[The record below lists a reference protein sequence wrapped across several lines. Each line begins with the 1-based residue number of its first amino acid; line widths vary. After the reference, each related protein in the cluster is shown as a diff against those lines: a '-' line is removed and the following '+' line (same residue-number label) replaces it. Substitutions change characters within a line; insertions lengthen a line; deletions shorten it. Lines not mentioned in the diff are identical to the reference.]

1 MASPEDLQY
10 IKTVKT
16 LLGNLPEEDSGV
28 SMQVA
33 LDYGKQLEQAQ
44 MPLEEYIPNIP
55 NFIQELKSGGMGDGQ
70 IIKYMEKTN
79 LSSIQDA
86 MQQRDAQAL
95 VEENE
100 RRNHAM
106 QQQAMMEYNQNMGMA

>member
-1 MASPEDLQY
+1 MASREELEY

-16 LLGNLPEEDSGV
+16 LLGNIAEEDSGV
-28 SMQVA
+28 TMQVA

-55 NFIQELKSGGMGDGQ
+55 DFVQELKGGGMGDGQ
-70 IIKYMEKTN
+70 IIKYMEKAN

-95 VEENE
+95 AEENE

-106 QQQAMMEYNQNMGMA
+106 QQQAMMEYNQNMRMA